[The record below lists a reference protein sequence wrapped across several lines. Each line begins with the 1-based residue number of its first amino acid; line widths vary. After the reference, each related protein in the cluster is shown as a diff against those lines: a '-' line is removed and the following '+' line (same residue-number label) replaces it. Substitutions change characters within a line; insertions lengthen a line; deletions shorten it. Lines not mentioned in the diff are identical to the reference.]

1 MALPAPIHS
10 PLYMMMQI
18 VLLRVSTKFMTQL
31 LYFQADLKILEPM
44 EEEEYSTESSNEED
58 MQEDG
63 EREGNAAESDVFK
76 PVDVDPACLPK
87 VGMLFDSEEDVF

>member
-1 MALPAPIHS
+1 
-10 PLYMMMQI
+10 
-18 VLLRVSTKFMTQL
+18 MTQL

-87 VGMLFDSEEDVF
+87 VGMIFTRRRCLSVPCDIWLSCRFWYYKKI